1 MKLKIYNLAE
11 GKDRQ
16 LRDTVSIVDGK
27 LAYNGDYGEWYLA
40 GIRMY
45 LQHSLKREPTPEELL
60 RQCAKT
66 LPNVELIEEGE

>member
-27 LAYNGDYGEWYLA
+27 LAYNGDYGKWYLA
-40 GIRMY
+40 GIRMD
-45 LQHSLKREPTPEELL
+45 LQH
-60 RQCAKT
+60 
-66 LPNVELIEEGE
+66 